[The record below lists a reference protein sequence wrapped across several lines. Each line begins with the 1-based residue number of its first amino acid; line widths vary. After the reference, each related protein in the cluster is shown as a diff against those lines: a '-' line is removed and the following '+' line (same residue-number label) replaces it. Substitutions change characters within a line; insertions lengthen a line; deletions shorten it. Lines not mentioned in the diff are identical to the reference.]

1 MNTLHY
7 IINNVFRQ
15 KQVYLFFNSWTP
27 LFSFVFYKMNETL
40 QELLLFSSVV
50 VNDKATFLANTLEIT
65 TVSQCEQG
73 PSAEKCWEWSHSI
86 KMAAYC
92 RL

>member
-40 QELLLFSSVV
+40 QELLYIL
-50 VNDKATFLANTLEIT
+50 ICC
-65 TVSQCEQG
+65 SQ
-73 PSAEKCWEWSHSI
+73 W
-86 KMAAYC
+86 
-92 RL
+92 

>member
-1 MNTLHY
+1 
-7 IINNVFRQ
+7 
-15 KQVYLFFNSWTP
+15 
-27 LFSFVFYKMNETL
+27 MNETL

-73 PSAEKCWEWSHSI
+73 PSAEKC
-86 KMAAYC
+86 
-92 RL
+92 